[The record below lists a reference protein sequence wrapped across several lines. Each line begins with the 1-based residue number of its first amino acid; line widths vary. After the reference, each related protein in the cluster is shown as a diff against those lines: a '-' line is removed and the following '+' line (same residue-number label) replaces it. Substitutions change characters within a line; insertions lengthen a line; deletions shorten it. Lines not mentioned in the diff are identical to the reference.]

1 MRFLALSACGLMI
14 AAIVFTMA
22 RNSLNFSP
30 HDDWAES
37 VGVALAI
44 EMKEDRLT
52 LDDLLV
58 PYNGHPLLV
67 WRLVTAAHT
76 ALFNYDVRFEQWLT
90 VLLVCLNF
98 LLIGKLLWRGLGRTA
113 PTLYWL
119 SIALIG
125 FLLFSP
131 RHIYNF
137 LWGVSLIWAGTVTCF
152 LLGVWLIVSVESAR
166 WRLGGLLAAAT
177 VAFFTHGAGA
187 ILWFA
192 WLPALWLRG
201 ERSRHFW
208 FFYGISA
215 ACFLAV
221 RLALGAGVDWRAS
234 VAVDG
239 FSISRTLIYF
249 GILLGN
255 AIIVNEAVM
264 VGLGIAVMV
273 LWAISIRAL
282 LRLGAAPRE
291 VGVLAS
297 VGAFAVLAAALISAA
312 RHDILPSLISSSLYL
327 IHTQWLWAACVVA
340 GLWLIHLQ
348 TRKRK
353 RRLARYA
360 ALISTSALAILIV
373 VTFFFHAPFYEL
385 SFQDEFDCV
394 WRYAFSGEIDCTA
407 DFVPRFAQN
416 AVPRLEGMIAHRL
429 GAFNQAPQRTFQVPF
444 DAAWRIPDLPYR
456 YTLHVTANSTCPDGD
471 VLEVS
476 AVEQTGQRITT
487 AAPFSESAAQA
498 KLDLSAWR
506 GKKFRLIHKLEANI
520 ACQASLRLNTAI
532 EVETLSAP

>member
-1 MRFLALSACGLMI
+1 
-14 AAIVFTMA
+14 
-22 RNSLNFSP
+22 
-30 HDDWAES
+30 
-37 VGVALAI
+37 
-44 EMKEDRLT
+44 
-52 LDDLLV
+52 
-58 PYNGHPLLV
+58 
-67 WRLVTAAHT
+67 
-76 ALFNYDVRFEQWLT
+76 
-90 VLLVCLNF
+90 
-98 LLIGKLLWRGLGRTA
+98 
-113 PTLYWL
+113 
-119 SIALIG
+119 
-125 FLLFSP
+125 
-131 RHIYNF
+131 
-137 LWGVSLIWAGTVTCF
+137 
-152 LLGVWLIVSVESAR
+152 
-166 WRLGGLLAAAT
+166 
-177 VAFFTHGAGA
+177 
-187 ILWFA
+187 
-192 WLPALWLRG
+192 
-201 ERSRHFW
+201 
-208 FFYGISA
+208 
-215 ACFLAV
+215 
-221 RLALGAGVDWRAS
+221 
-234 VAVDG
+234 
-239 FSISRTLIYF
+239 
-249 GILLGN
+249 
-255 AIIVNEAVM
+255 
-264 VGLGIAVMV
+264 
-273 LWAISIRAL
+273 
-282 LRLGAAPRE
+282 
-291 VGVLAS
+291 
-297 VGAFAVLAAALISAA
+297 
-312 RHDILPSLISSSLYL
+312 
-327 IHTQWLWAACVVA
+327 
-340 GLWLIHLQ
+340 LQ